1 MPVEFALLSAL
12 LEEESSLYAEL
23 EELVEEQ
30 MSCIERDDVDG
41 LFSVLARKQEVIARQ
56 EELVGRWREIASALG
71 LSGGRESPSFW
82 RELGDHLDEGD
93 RAALGELVLA
103 VRETLSR
110 LIEKEANSRD
120 LLSSKIALIREH
132 MLAVERGRGMLKGY
146 GEAQGVSSVGS
157 QLDRRS

>member
-1 MPVEFALLSAL
+1 MPVEFDALSAL
-12 LEEESSLYAEL
+12 LMEESSLYAEL

-41 LFSVLARKQEVIARQ
+41 LFSVLARKQEIIGRQ

-82 RELGDHLDEGD
+82 RELLDRLDEAD
-93 RAALGELVLA
+93 RSALGELVSA

-120 LLSSKIALIREH
+120 LLSSKIALVREH
-132 MLAVERGRGMLKGY
+132 MIAVERGRGMVRGY
-146 GEAQGVSSVGS
+146 GEARGISSVGS